1 MDLFDKCYQFTEA
14 KEVMALGIYPYFRPI
29 ELSQETVARMDGR
42 EVIMIGSNNYLGL
55 THHPRVIQAAREAL
69 ERYGS
74 SCTGS
79 RFLNGTLTLHE
90 ELEHRLARFV
100 GKEAALVFSTGFQVN
115 LGVISSLVGRN
126 ELTITDREDHASIV
140 DGCRLSFGKNVKF
153 PHADMGAL
161 EEILAANVDRPKLII
176 VDGVFS
182 MGGDIANLPAIVDL
196 AARYNAR
203 LLVDDAHGIG
213 VVGPT
218 GRGTAEHWGV
228 VDRVDLIMGT
238 FSKSF
243 ASLGGFIA
251 GDEQV
256 IHYVKHHSRSFIFSA
271 SMPPASVAAAMAAL
285 EVLEEEPHR
294 VTRLQAIATRMRHG
308 FAGLGFDTGTSET
321 AIIPIKV
328 GLGLLGTFR
337 FWKALVEAGVFTNP
351 VIPPAVAPND
361 ELLRTSYMATHEDH
375 QLDYV
380 LEAFSKVGREF
391 GLI

>member
-1 MDLFDKCYQFTEA
+1 MDLFEKCYRFTEA

-29 ELSQETVARMDGR
+29 ESFQETIARIDGK

-55 THHPRVIQAAREAL
+55 THHPSVINAAREAL

-90 ELEHRLARFV
+90 ELEHRLARFM
-100 GKEAALVFSTGFQVN
+100 GKEMALVFSTGFQVN
-115 LGVISSLVGRN
+115 LGVISSLVARN
-126 ELTITDREDHASIV
+126 ELVITDREDHASIV
-140 DGCRLSFGKNVKF
+140 DGCRLSFGKNLKF
-153 PHADMGAL
+153 PHGDLTAL
-161 EEILAANVDRPKLII
+161 ESILAANVDRPKLIV

-182 MGGDIANLPAIVDL
+182 MEGDLADLPTLVDL
-196 AARYNAR
+196 AHRYNAR

-218 GRGTAEHWGV
+218 GRGTAEHYGLTEG
-228 VDRVDLIMGT
+228 VDLVMGT

-243 ASLGGFIA
+243 ASLGGFVA

-256 IHYVKHHSRSFIFSA
+256 IHYIKHHARSLIFSA

-285 EVLEEEPHR
+285 QVLEAEPQR
-294 VTRLQAIATRMRHG
+294 VTRLNVIGERMRRG
-308 FAGLGFDTGTSET
+308 FKELGFDTGKSQT

-328 GLGLLGTFR
+328 GLGMLQTFR
-337 FWKALVEAGVFTNP
+337 LWKTLIEEGVFTNP

-361 ELLRTSYMATHEDH
+361 ELLRTSYMATHEDQ
-375 QLDYV
+375 QLDRV
-380 LEAFSKVGREF
+380 LEIFGRVGKAFS
-391 GLI
+391 LI

>member
-1 MDLFDKCYQFTEA
+1 MDLFEKCYQFTEA
-14 KEVMALGIYPYFRPI
+14 KEVMAMGIYPFFRPI
-29 ELSQETVARMDGR
+29 ESFQETLARIDGK

-55 THHPRVIQAAREAL
+55 THHPKVIQAARAAL

-74 SCTGS
+74 GCTGS

-140 DGCRLSFGKNVKF
+140 DGCRLSFGKNLKF
-153 PHADMGAL
+153 PHGNMEAL
-161 EEILAANVDRPKLII
+161 ESILVANKDRPKLII

-182 MGGDIANLPAIVDL
+182 MGGDLADLPSLVDL
-196 AARYNAR
+196 ARRYDAR

-213 VVGPT
+213 VVGTT
-218 GRGTAEHWGV
+218 GRGTAEHFGLTQQ
-228 VDRVDLIMGT
+228 VDLIMGT

-251 GDEQV
+251 GEEQV
-256 IHYVKHHSRSFIFSA
+256 IHYIKHHSRSFIFSA

-285 EVLEEEPHR
+285 EVLEEEPER
-294 VTRLQAIATRMRHG
+294 VQRLHAIAERMQRG
-308 FAGLGFDTGTSET
+308 FRELGFDVGGSQT

-328 GLGLLGTFR
+328 GLGMLGTFR
-337 FWKALVEAGVFTNP
+337 FWKSLLEEGVFTNP
-351 VIPPAVAPND
+351 VIPPAVTPGD
-361 ELLRTSYMATHEDH
+361 ELLRTSYMATHEDY
-375 QLDYV
+375 QLEKV
-380 LEAFSKVGREF
+380 LAVFAKVGKDY
-391 GLI
+391 GIL

>member
-1 MDLFDKCYQFTEA
+1 MDLFEKCYRFTEA

-29 ELSQETVARMDGR
+29 ESFQETVAYLDGK
-42 EVIMIGSNNYLGL
+42 EVIMVGSNNYLGL

-69 ERYGS
+69 ERYGT

-79 RFLNGTLTLHE
+79 RFLNGTLALHE

-140 DGCRLSFGKNVKF
+140 DGCRLSFGRNLKF
-153 PHADMGAL
+153 PHGDMSAL
-161 EEILAANVDRPKLII
+161 EDILAANVDRAKLIV

-182 MGGDIANLPAIVDL
+182 MGGDLANLPVLVEL
-196 AARYNAR
+196 AEKYHAR

-218 GRGTAEHWGV
+218 GRGTAEHFGV
-228 VDRVDLIMGT
+228 TDRVDLIMGT

-256 IHYVKHHSRSFIFSA
+256 IHYIKHHSRSFIFSA
-271 SMPPASVAAAMAAL
+271 AMPPASVAAAMAAL
-285 EVLEEEPHR
+285 EVLESEPER
-294 VTRLQAIATRMRHG
+294 VARLNQIATRMREG
-308 FAGLGFDTGTSET
+308 FTRLGFDTGMSQT

-328 GLGLLGTFR
+328 GLGMLGTFR
-337 FWKALVEAGVFTNP
+337 FWKSLVEEGVFCNP

-375 QLDYV
+375 QLTRV
-380 LEAFSKVGREF
+380 LEVFEKVGKAF
-391 GLI
+391 GVI